1 MVSNLANSLSC
12 IRVYI
17 GYFFISNHPFK
28 SRNYYCNWSFLR
40 NQRLYYYFLDIIS
53 NVILTI
59 FVSPSKWILHRI
71 WLYRNEI
78 FELQTKCVLFYHSRN
93 VYLVIS
99 SKLFAIRYQLP
110 LNANVSTFKCI
121 LHRKALYSDIVISF
135 LLIKQ
140 TLVVKV
146 IRLWS
151 YLNWISFANWITYRN
166 KRGNNLSMVVT
177 VNVLKKY
184 NYNHIDLDWKGKN
197 YCFTFLDE
205 MPLLSSKFETS
216 KKINDPLRISFM

>member
-71 WLYRNEI
+71 WYCKSGKDRNEI
-78 FELQTKCVLFYHSRN
+78 FELPTKCVLFYHSRN

-121 LHRKALYSDIVISF
+121 LHCKALYSDIAISF
-135 LLIKQ
+135 LLRKQ
-140 TLVVKV
+140 TLMVKV
-146 IRLWS
+146 ISLWS
-151 YLNWISFANWITYRN
+151 YLN
-166 KRGNNLSMVVT
+166 LS
-177 VNVLKKY
+177 
-184 NYNHIDLDWKGKN
+184 IDLR
-197 YCFTFLDE
+197 TE
-205 MPLLSSKFETS
+205 
-216 KKINDPLRISFM
+216 

>member
-1 MVSNLANSLSC
+1 MYHLAN
-12 IRVYI
+12 
-17 GYFFISNHPFK
+17 GFFTK
-28 SRNYYCNWSFLR
+28 SDCKSGK
-40 NQRLYYYFLDIIS
+40 D
-53 NVILTI
+53 
-59 FVSPSKWILHRI
+59 
-71 WLYRNEI
+71 RNEI
-78 FELQTKCVLFYHSRN
+78 FELPTKCVLFYHSRN

-121 LHRKALYSDIVISF
+121 LHCKALNSDIAISF
-135 LLIKQ
+135 LLRKQ

-146 IRLWS
+146 ISLWC
-151 YLNWISFANWITYRN
+151 YLKLIDWFANWITYWYIG
-166 KRGNNLSMVVT
+166 GNNLSIVVT